1 MNDGAAPSFSG
12 IRLRSSVRGRH
23 RLWIAGLYRNL
34 PLEQELR
41 QRLTAAAPKHSLSA
55 NLITGTLLVCTD
67 EGLDPS
73 GLIAEIEMVLHDFS
87 RRTGTPLPEL
97 ERRGRQRPVHLS
109 LEVPARRAGHAS
121 LRNGGSAM
129 QRNGAVN
136 GRQFPG
142 SEARSAQAPRRP
154 GTTNGK
160 NGANGH
166 SAGAGLFGKLVRRA
180 QQAASDASQTERSQ
194 REPSLELNLRNG
206 RDRHAETEPDSE
218 PESQTRWHTLD
229 GSHVAELLRVDSAQ
243 GLSALEIA
251 TRTDQYG
258 PNELPQPETRSGL
271 ARFVGQFKDLPVLL
285 LAGSAVLSCVTGGV
299 VDGVVIL
306 AVIVANGVIGYVT
319 ESSAER
325 TIASLTRHG
334 SSDAEVLRAG
344 EVLRVPLS
352 EVVPGDIVLLRM
364 GSVVPA
370 DARLLEAS
378 DLSVDESALTGES
391 LPANKAAPRIDDVDL
406 PLGDRANMV
415 YRGTLVTGGS
425 GRALVVATGAETEV
439 GRLQSMVGEVKQP
452 ETPMQ
457 RQLRELGE
465 RTMVIAGV
473 VCGGVFVIGILR
485 GSPML
490 QMLRTAVSLAVAAVP
505 EGLPTVA
512 ITTLA
517 IGIQRMKQRQVIV
530 RRLDAIETLGSVQV
544 LCFDKTGTITYNR
557 MRALRVAVGGK
568 ELKLSGKQLLDG
580 QTELTPS
587 ASPELEWLLR
597 VGALC
602 SEVTLRYDGDSL
614 LECEGSPT
622 EKALVEMAIE
632 LGVDVRGLRDA
643 YPRQSTVERTETR
656 RLMATIHRAA
666 CSINSA
672 GLHGKTAEPSGSA
685 PHLVAVKGS
694 PEAVLELCH
703 HTLRDGQIV
712 ELSAE
717 DRRAILREND
727 GMSSDALR
735 VLGLAFREHESE
747 PEVFDRDLIWLGLTG
762 LADPPREGLPDLIA
776 QFRKAGVRSVMITG
790 DQSATAYA
798 VAKQIGL
805 AEDGELQTLDSIEL
819 DRMNPDLLA
828 EIVPNIQVFS
838 RVSPRHKL
846 RIVQALQKSG
856 QVVAMTGDGINDCPA
871 LKAADVGVA
880 MGGGRSP
887 VAREVADVIL
897 ETDDLHAMLVAIEQG
912 RVIHADIK
920 KAVRFILATNLS
932 EILLTVASVAMGFGE
947 SMSPLQLLW
956 INLVSDIFPELAL
969 ALQPSEDDVLLRP
982 PREPGTPMFSKE
994 EFRHMAIEG
1003 SVLTAGAFAAY
1014 TYGISRY
1021 GQSPNARAL
1030 SFVTLTTAQL
1040 LHAFS
1045 TRSEKHNIFD
1055 SHVSPPNVYVP
1066 LSVGGGIAL
1075 TLLIQLIPATRK
1087 LFGSRPLPAFDWLI
1101 ASLGAAAPLVA
1112 NEITKAVRYAPS
1124 RLRLAPSSG
1133 TGGAQPTPAQ
1143 PAPALTAAE

>member
-1 MNDGAAPSFSG
+1 MLGAVNDGAAPGYSG

-23 RLWIAGLYRNL
+23 RLWIAGLYRNVQ
-34 PLEQELR
+34 LERELR
-41 QRLTAAAPKHSLSA
+41 QRLSAAAPKHSLSA

-67 EGLDPS
+67 EALDSS
-73 GLIAEIEMVLHDFS
+73 GLIAQIETVLHDFS
-87 RRTGTPLPEL
+87 QRTGTPLFEL

-109 LEVPARRAGHAS
+109 LEVPARRRAGPPHV
-121 LRNGGSAM
+121 RN
-129 QRNGAVN
+129 
-136 GRQFPG
+136 G
-142 SEARSAQAPRRP
+142 SEALAHAGALDGRPSSAAS
-154 GTTNGK
+154 GK
-160 NGANGH
+160 NGHAANGNAEGD
-166 SAGAGLFGKLVRRA
+166 SVLDRLVRRA
-180 QQAASDASQTERSQ
+180 QQVAANVSRPARDT
-194 REPSLELNLRNG
+194 REPSLQLNLLNG
-206 RDRHAETEPDSE
+206 HHRHSETEPDSE
-218 PESQTRWHTLD
+218 PESQIRWHTLD
-229 GSHVAELLRVDSAQ
+229 GSRVGELLRVDPAR
-243 GLSALEIA
+243 GLSAVEIGV
-251 TRTDQYG
+251 RTQQYG
-258 PNELPQPETRSGL
+258 PNELPQPEGRSGL
-271 ARFVGQFKDLPVLL
+271 ARFFGQFKDLPVLL

-306 AVIVANGVIGYVT
+306 TVIVANGVIGYVT

-325 TIASLTRHG
+325 TIASLTRHAAN
-334 SSDAEVLRAG
+334 DTEVLRAG
-344 EVLRVPLS
+344 EVVRIALS
-352 EVVPGDIVLLRM
+352 EVVPGDIVVLRM

-391 LPANKAAPRIDDVDL
+391 LPADKSVPRIDDADL
-406 PLGDRANMV
+406 PLGDRRNMV
-415 YRGTLVTGGS
+415 YRGTLVTGGG

-439 GRLQSMVGEVKQP
+439 GRLQAMVGEVKQP

-465 RTMVIAGV
+465 RTMVIASV
-473 VCGGVFVIGILR
+473 VCGGVFAMGILR
-485 GSPML
+485 GNSLL
-490 QMLRTAVSLAVAAVP
+490 QMLRTSVSLAVAAVP

-557 MRALRVAVGGK
+557 MRVLRVAAGGK
-568 ELKLSGKQLLDG
+568 ELTLSGKRLLDG
-580 QTELTPS
+580 QSELAAPS
-587 ASPELEWLLR
+587 SPELEWLLR

-602 SEVTLRYDGDSL
+602 SEVTLRYDGEAL
-614 LECEGSPT
+614 VACEGSPT
-622 EKALVEMAIE
+622 EKALVEMALE
-632 LGVDVRGLRDA
+632 LGMNVRELRGA
-643 YPRQSTVERTETR
+643 YPRHSTVERTETR
-656 RLMATIHRAA
+656 RLMATIHRR
-666 CSINSA
+666 
-672 GLHGKTAEPSGSA
+672 GPDQSGSA
-685 PHLVAVKGS
+685 PYLVAVKGS
-694 PEAVLELCH
+694 PEDVLDLCR
-703 HTLRDGQIV
+703 HTLRGGQLV
-712 ELSAE
+712 ELSDE
-717 DRRAILREND
+717 DRRLILREND

-735 VLGLAFREHESE
+735 VLGLAYREHESE
-747 PEVFDRDLIWLGLTG
+747 PGSFDQDLIWLGLTG
-762 LADPPREGLPDLIA
+762 LADPPREGLPELIA
-776 QFRKAGVRSVMITG
+776 QFRTAGVRSVMITG

-805 AEDGELQTLDSIEL
+805 AQDGELQTLDSIEL
-819 DRMNPDLLA
+819 DRMNPELLA

-856 QVVAMTGDGINDCPA
+856 LVVAMTGDGINDCPA

-880 MGGGRSP
+880 MGGGKSP

-897 ETDDLHAMLVAIEQG
+897 ETDDLHAMLIAIEQG

-932 EILLTVASVAMGFGE
+932 EILLTLLSVAVGFGE

-969 ALQPSEDDVLLRP
+969 ALQPSEDDVLQRP
-982 PREPGTPMFSKE
+982 PREPGAKMFSKE
-994 EFRHMAIEG
+994 EFRQMAIEG

-1014 TYGISRY
+1014 AYGISRY

-1030 SFVTLTTAQL
+1030 SFVTLTAAQL

-1045 TRSEKHNIFD
+1045 TRSERHNIFD
-1055 SHVSPPNVYVP
+1055 SHVSPPNPYVP

-1124 RLRLAPSSG
+1124 RIRLAQPSAAG
-1133 TGGAQPTPAQ
+1133 DAQSTRALPARVL
-1143 PAPALTAAE
+1143 PAAE